1 MISLK
6 DHAPK
11 RMASILIELLSLIE
25 QNIDSAMLFLNQDKI
40 LLALD
45 MLVTVTE
52 FIREQTKLGGQL
64 ENKVPENDP
73 KKHLKTLTNL
83 LRK

>member
-1 MISLK
+1 
-6 DHAPK
+6 
-11 RMASILIELLSLIE
+11 MASVLLELLSLIE

-45 MLVTVTE
+45 MLVTVTD
-52 FIREQTKLGGQL
+52 FIREQTKLDDKSQL
-64 ENKVPENDP
+64 TNTVPENDP
-73 KKHLKTLTNL
+73 KKHLKTLTNI